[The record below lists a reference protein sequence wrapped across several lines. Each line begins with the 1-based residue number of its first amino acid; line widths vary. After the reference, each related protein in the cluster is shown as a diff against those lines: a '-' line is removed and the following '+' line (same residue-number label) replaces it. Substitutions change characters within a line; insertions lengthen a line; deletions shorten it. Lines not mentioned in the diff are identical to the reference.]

1 MDAFEKTLTAA
12 ILAAAGTGCAQAG
25 DIEAYGT
32 VDMYLAIN
40 NDSGNWSSGVQSGGA
55 SASLVGLKG
64 TEQLSDGLSAL
75 FKLEAGMLMDDGT
88 SAPPG
93 GGTGYLF
100 QRESWVG
107 LTSEAYGTLSFG
119 RQYTPFFM
127 TFIMVDPGNMSLGS
141 AIGNYCWPSTDG
153 LLGGVYG
160 HSDISRRDN
169 AVKYVSP
176 DFNGVSF
183 ELMGSFGEEKIDGI
197 SSSTRKNAY
206 DVGLQYAAGPLFMR
220 TSLLSDGV
228 TDAHGRRSDRYWVWG
243 ASWHGEVTTPSA
255 LFVRKFSNDTA
266 SSPDVWALQLAAA
279 TPVAGGKLLTSVAV
293 LKNMSLSDADSLSA
307 GVRYDYPLSKRTKV
321 YAGFSAVVNEEQ
333 SAHVVIPGPG
343 SSAPFDSESTGN
355 GARQFF
361 VGMNMSF

>member
-1 MDAFEKTLTAA
+1 MHAFKTT
-12 ILAAAGTGCAQAG
+12 LAAALLAALGTSGPQAA
-25 DIEAYGT
+25 DVEAYGT
-32 VDMYLAIN
+32 LDMYLAVN
-40 NDSGNWSSGVQSGGA
+40 NDSGNWTSGVQSGGA

-64 TEQLSDGLSAL
+64 AEKLSDGLSAL
-75 FKLEAGMLMDDGT
+75 FKLEAGVLMDDGT

-93 GGTGYLF
+93 GGSGYLF

-107 LTSEAYGTLSFG
+107 LSSDAYGTLTFG

-127 TFIMVDPGNMSLGS
+127 TFIMIDPGNMSLGS
-141 AIGNYCWPSTDG
+141 AIGNYCWPATDG

-176 DFNGVSF
+176 VFNGLSF
-183 ELMGSFGEEKIDGI
+183 EFMGSFGEERIDGNA
-197 SSSTRKNAY
+197 SSTLKNAY
-206 DVGLQYAAGPLFMR
+206 DAGMQYAAGPLFLR

-228 TDAHGRRSDRYWVWG
+228 TDGEGRRSDRYWVLG
-243 ASWHGEVTTPSA
+243 AAWHGEVTTPSA
-255 LFVRKFSNDTA
+255 IFVRKFSNDTEA
-266 SSPDVWALQLAAA
+266 SPDVWALQLAAA
-279 TPVAGGKLLTSVAV
+279 TPMCGGNLLTSVAV
-293 LKNMSLSDADSLSA
+293 LKNMSQSDADSLSA

-321 YAGFSAVVNEEQ
+321 YAGLSTVVNEDK
-333 SAHVVIPGPG
+333 SSHVVIPGPG
-343 SSAPFDSESTGN
+343 SSAPFEAESAGN